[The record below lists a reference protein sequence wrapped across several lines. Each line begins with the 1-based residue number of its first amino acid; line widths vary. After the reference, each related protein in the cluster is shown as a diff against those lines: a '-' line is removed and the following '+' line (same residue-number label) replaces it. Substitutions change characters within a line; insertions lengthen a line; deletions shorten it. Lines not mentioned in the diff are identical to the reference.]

1 MKQTRRKR
9 GLNDLNWISPI
20 AKKIHFIWIG
30 TNPLPDY
37 FQLFFQRF
45 KTLNPEFT
53 FKMWKNKDLTLQNFP
68 ITYPYIKIIK
78 KMHGKHIKDSP
89 SAPTWLN
96 SKGEAMVY
104 SKWAQITDL
113 MRLEIVFRYSGY
125 YFDTTYE
132 CLKPLYGLFNRKETF
147 VGCNESSRPLHTLPY
162 LSNSFFGATKGNPI
176 LKRLLSKKSL
186 GNIDFYWFKV
196 NETTG
201 PYYLRSGIQKGDN
214 YHLFP
219 SKYFYPFIEFPVQG
233 RSVSTNKCHS
243 HKRSNLTPKKNKGRN
258 KGRSKGRN
266 KGSKVIHLQQKKGYI
281 HFPCDKYPKSYV
293 LKHWQLG
300 KSWVKK

>member
-30 TNPLPDY
+30 TNPIPDY

-53 FKMWKNKDLTLQNFP
+53 FKIWKNKDLTSQNFP

-78 KMHGKHIKDSP
+78 KMHGKHIRDSP
-89 SAPTWLN
+89 SSPTRLN
-96 SKGEAMVY
+96 KGEPMVY

-113 MRLEIVFRYSGY
+113 MRLEIVFRHSGY

-132 CLKPLYGLFNRKETF
+132 CLKPLYDLFNRKDKF

-201 PYYLRSGIQKGDN
+201 PYYLRSGIHKGDN

-219 SKYFYPFIEFPVQG
+219 SKYFYPFIEFPVHG

-243 HKRSNLTPKKNKGRN
+243 HKRSDLTPKKNKGRT
-258 KGRSKGRN
+258 KGR
-266 KGSKVIHLQQKKGYI
+266 SKVIHLQQKKGYI